1 MAGNALYRG
10 PASENPITRTKPVAT
25 ALLPGVFVEETA
37 TQLAVITTA
46 IAKMPL
52 LLGMIDFKDQD
63 VTVAYTA
70 GDTGVAYEVRP
81 GQIYQARVAAATY
94 TYKQPLT
101 IGASGYLTAATA
113 ATIVV
118 AWFDDTP
125 GAKAAGALVDVTI
138 ANSYT
143 AA

>member
-1 MAGNALYRG
+1 MAGNMIFRG
-10 PASENPITRTKPVAT
+10 PVHDQPITRTKPVAT

-37 TQLAVITTA
+37 TQLVALTTA
-46 IAKMPL
+46 VAKMPL
-52 LLGMIDFKDQD
+52 VLGASDFIGQD
-63 VTVAYTA
+63 VATAYTA
-70 GDTGVAYEVRP
+70 GDSGVAFEPRP
-81 GQIYQARVAAATY
+81 GQYYQCRVAAAAY
-94 TYKQPLT
+94 TAKQPLT

-113 ATIVV
+113 ASIVV
-118 AWFDDTP
+118 AFFEDTP